1 MKAVGYMCAASRRCL
16 VSLWY
21 GMLSSACLCSK
32 RNQKIC
38 VKEGGGFLYQ
48 LLLNQKLGYSPEE
61 VWKVLTE
68 PNAPDVFRS
77 VKKCLYRNVLEDDK
91 QGHRKIAVA
100 HEAVARFL
108 FLSVTFQTDLLIWE
122 DDKARTIK
130 FKTAR
135 EGFMKKFDG
144 AWHVQPY
151 SRQAIESSNQSTS
164 HAGQTYNLSWLADAA
179 QRFGPATAQKDAS
192 WISLEQS
199 ILPRAPAP
207 PGIKQLI
214 KGLCARQLQ
223 NMIEDLDAELRRRKC
238 KREGLPLETSKA
250 QSKGGSASA
259 AASIT
264 MASQQ
269 CPDIWENAAPLV
281 NITVKL

>member
-1 MKAVGYMCAASRRCL
+1 MVVKEDDTTL
-16 VSLWY
+16 EQQ
-21 GMLSSACLCSK
+21 SA
-32 RNQKIC
+32 NQKIC

-48 LLLNQKLGYSPEE
+48 LLLNQKLSYSPEE

-77 VKKCLYRNVLEDDK
+77 IKGCVYRKVLEDDK
-91 QGHRKIAVA
+91 QGRRKIAVG

-108 FLSVTFQTDLLIWE
+108 FLSFTFQTNLLVWE

-130 FKTAR
+130 FKNAQ

-164 HAGQTYNLSWLADAA
+164 HAGQTYNLNWLADVA

-223 NMIEDLDAELRRRKC
+223 NMIEDLDAELHRRKY
-238 KREGLPLETSKA
+238 KRAGSPPEASKS
-250 QSKGGSASA
+250 QSKSGSASS
-259 AASIT
+259 AASVT

-269 CPDIWENAAPLV
+269 WPDIWENTAPLV
-281 NITVKL
+281 NITIKL